1 LEEKLKHLMEELGIA
16 INDSLRESPSV
27 AHALS
32 EIREAGYDI
41 FLILEATIGFQK
53 QDGIHPAVQP
63 EDQATHGELVLNA
76 GDAEFL
82 QSLKIRLDPIQ
93 GSPKREV

>member
-1 LEEKLKHLMEELGIA
+1 MDEELKHLMEKLGIA

-27 AHALS
+27 SHVLS
-32 EIREAGYDI
+32 GIREAGYDI
-41 FLILEATIGFQK
+41 FLMLEATIGFKK
-53 QDGIHPAVQP
+53 QAGSHPAAQP
-63 EDQATHGELVLNA
+63 EDQATPGELVLNA

-93 GSPKREV
+93 GSSKREV